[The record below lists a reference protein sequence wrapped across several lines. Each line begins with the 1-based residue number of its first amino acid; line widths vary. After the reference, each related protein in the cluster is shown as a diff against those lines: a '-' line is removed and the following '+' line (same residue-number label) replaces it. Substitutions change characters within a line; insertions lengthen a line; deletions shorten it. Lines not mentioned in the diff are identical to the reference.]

1 MGRAGPPPFGVWW
14 GERGAFLSWGERAG
28 FGGPPARC
36 LSPGVSELH
45 PGQQVTDEKTCMQ
58 FSIRRPKLPSS
69 EMHPEESMYKRL
81 DVAAWLRH
89 LNELGQVEEGY
100 KLRKVSRGHPG
111 PPPGRLP
118 PCVNTP
124 AR

>member
-1 MGRAGPPPFGVWW
+1 
-14 GERGAFLSWGERAG
+14 
-28 FGGPPARC
+28 
-36 LSPGVSELH
+36 
-45 PGQQVTDEKTCMQ
+45 MQ

-69 EMHPEESMYKRL
+69 ETHPEESMYKRL

-111 PPPGRLP
+111 PPPRRGGVGCQPLAREEAPCEPADKAIKGSALKSKP
-118 PCVNTP
+118 PERVWGTRRQP
-124 AR
+124 A

>member
-1 MGRAGPPPFGVWW
+1 MRGDWVPLLSGVGR
-14 GERGAFLSWGERAG
+14 RGAFLSWGEPAG
-28 FGGPPARC
+28 FGGPPVRF
-36 LSPGVSELH
+36 LSPGVS
-45 PGQQVTDEKTCMQ
+45 PGQQVADEKTCMQ

-69 EMHPEESMYKRL
+69 ETHPEESMYKRL

-111 PPPGRLP
+111 PPPGGP
-118 PCVNTP
+118 HPCAGGSVWTG
-124 AR
+124 R